1 MKIRVIDR
9 LLNLLAGLIL
19 LALTAALAAEAFLG
33 WRISARV
40 GEVLGRHDTVSL
52 VIVAAVA
59 LALFSLGAYCV
70 GTLFRRDKSRRG
82 FVVQKT
88 EGGELSISMKAIESL
103 VRKCLDRHDEIHLS
117 GMRLDTSR
125 DGLVIRLRI
134 GLAGGVNIPLAVGA
148 VQKQIK
154 QYVTSCSGVDVKEVK
169 VQVETSSKGKDSP
182 FTVADLPEKV
192 EPLPVVEDT
201 SPVLTAAAIREEAA
215 GESRRPLHQRLFRR
229 AEEPANMPQPP
240 VPVPEAEPV
249 PAEEPVAE
257 PVTGAEPEHPDVP
270 ELFPEEDA
278 DRVAEPEAVKEETH
292 EIAE

>member
-9 LLNLLAGLIL
+9 LLTLLAGLIL

-154 QYVTSCSGVDVKEVK
+154 QYVTACSGVDVKEVK
-169 VQVETSSKGKDSP
+169 VQVETSAEQTGQSIY
-182 FTVADLPEKV
+182 TVPDMPE
-192 EPLPVVEDT
+192 D
-201 SPVLTAAAIREEAA
+201 AAALPREEEIPREAA
-215 GESRRPLHQRLFRR
+215 PAESKEEKCLHQRLFGS
-229 AEEPANMPQPP
+229 EEQENLVPEPP
-240 VPVPEAEPV
+240 VPELTVEETARAEASEEMQ
-249 PAEEPVAE
+249 AEESADAPAD
-257 PVTGAEPEHPDVP
+257 VT
-270 ELFPEEDA
+270 EE
-278 DRVAEPEAVKEETH
+278 ESH
-292 EIAE
+292 EIAQ

>member
-1 MKIRVIDR
+1 MRIRVIDR

-33 WRISARV
+33 WQISARV
-40 GEVLGRHDTVSL
+40 GAVLGKHDTVSL

-88 EGGELSISMKAIESL
+88 EGGELSISVKAIESL
-103 VRKCLDRHDEIHLS
+103 VRKCLDKHDEIHLT
-117 GMRLDTSR
+117 GMRLDTTR

-154 QYVTSCSGVDVKEVK
+154 QYVTACSGVDVKEVK
-169 VQVETSSKGKDSP
+169 VQVETSAEQAGNSIY
-182 FTVADLPEKV
+182 TVPDMPENSAALP
-192 EPLPVVEDT
+192 
-201 SPVLTAAAIREEAA
+201 REEEIPREAA
-215 GESRRPLHQRLFRR
+215 PAEGKEEKCLHQRLFGN
-229 AEEPANMPQPP
+229 EEQENLVPTPP
-240 VPVPEAEPV
+240 VPELTVEETAQAEASEEMQ
-249 PAEEPVAE
+249 AEESANAPAD
-257 PVTGAEPEHPDVP
+257 VT
-270 ELFPEEDA
+270 EE
-278 DRVAEPEAVKEETH
+278 ESH
-292 EIAE
+292 EIAQ

>member
-1 MKIRVIDR
+1 MRIRVIDR

-33 WRISARV
+33 WQISARV
-40 GEVLGRHDTVSL
+40 GAVLGKHDTVSL

-88 EGGELSISMKAIESL
+88 EGGELSISVKAIESL
-103 VRKCLDRHDEIHLS
+103 VRKCLDKHDEIHLT
-117 GMRLDTSR
+117 GMRMDTTR

-154 QYVTSCSGVDVKEVK
+154 QYVTACSGVDVKEVK
-169 VQVETSSKGKDSP
+169 VQVETSAEQAGNSIY
-182 FTVADLPEKV
+182 TVPDMPENSAALP
-192 EPLPVVEDT
+192 
-201 SPVLTAAAIREEAA
+201 REEKIPREAA
-215 GESRRPLHQRLFRR
+215 PAEGKEEKCLHQRLFGS
-229 AEEPANMPQPP
+229 EEQENLVPAPP
-240 VPVPEAEPV
+240 VPELTVEETAQAEAF
-249 PAEEPVAE
+249 EEPQAAE
-257 PVTGAEPEHPDVP
+257 AADAPADVT
-270 ELFPEEDA
+270 EE
-278 DRVAEPEAVKEETH
+278 ESH
-292 EIAE
+292 EIAQ

>member
-1 MKIRVIDR
+1 MRIRVIDR

-33 WRISARV
+33 WQISARV
-40 GEVLGRHDTVSL
+40 GAVLGKHDTVSL

-88 EGGELSISMKAIESL
+88 EGGELSISVKAIESL
-103 VRKCLDRHDEIHLS
+103 VRKCLDKHDEIHLT
-117 GMRLDTSR
+117 GMRLDTTR

-154 QYVTSCSGVDVKEVK
+154 QYVTACSGVDVKEVK
-169 VQVETSSKGKDSP
+169 VQVETSAEQTGKSIYTVPDMP
-182 FTVADLPEKV
+182 EDTVALP
-192 EPLPVVEDT
+192 
-201 SPVLTAAAIREEAA
+201 REEEIPREAA
-215 GESRRPLHQRLFRR
+215 PAESKEEKCLHQRLFGS
-229 AEEPANMPQPP
+229 EEQENLVPAPP
-240 VPVPEAEPV
+240 VPELTVEETAQAEASEEMQ
-249 PAEEPVAE
+249 AEESANAPAD
-257 PVTGAEPEHPDVP
+257 VT
-270 ELFPEEDA
+270 EE
-278 DRVAEPEAVKEETH
+278 ENH
-292 EIAE
+292 EIAQ

>member
-1 MKIRVIDR
+1 MRIRVIDR

-33 WRISARV
+33 WQISARV
-40 GEVLGRHDTVSL
+40 GAVLGKHDTVSL

-88 EGGELSISMKAIESL
+88 EGGELSISVKAIESL
-103 VRKCLDRHDEIHLS
+103 VRKCLDKHDEIHLT
-117 GMRLDTSR
+117 GMRLDTTR

-154 QYVTSCSGVDVKEVK
+154 QYVTACSGVDVKEVK
-169 VQVETSSKGKDSP
+169 VQVETSAEQAGNSIY
-182 FTVADLPEKV
+182 TVPDMPENSAALP
-192 EPLPVVEDT
+192 
-201 SPVLTAAAIREEAA
+201 REEEIPREAA
-215 GESRRPLHQRLFRR
+215 PAEGKEEKCLHQRLFGS
-229 AEEPANMPQPP
+229 EEQENLVPAPP
-240 VPVPEAEPV
+240 VP
-249 PAEEPVAE
+249 
-257 PVTGAEPEHPDVP
+257 
-270 ELFPEEDA
+270 ELTVEDA
-278 DRVAEPEAVKEETH
+278 ARAEASEELQAAEAADVSADVTEEESH
-292 EIAE
+292 EIAQ

>member
-9 LLNLLAGLIL
+9 LLTLLAGLIL

-154 QYVTSCSGVDVKEVK
+154 QYVTACSGVDVKEVK
-169 VQVETSSKGKDSP
+169 VQVETSAEQTGQSIY
-182 FTVADLPEKV
+182 TVPDMPE
-192 EPLPVVEDT
+192 D
-201 SPVLTAAAIREEAA
+201 AAALPREEEIPREAA
-215 GESRRPLHQRLFRR
+215 PAEGKEKKCLHQRLFGS
-229 AEEPANMPQPP
+229 EEQENLVPAPP
-240 VPVPEAEPV
+240 VPELTVEETAQAEASGEMK
-249 PAEEPVAE
+249 AEESADAPAD
-257 PVTGAEPEHPDVP
+257 VT
-270 ELFPEEDA
+270 EE
-278 DRVAEPEAVKEETH
+278 ESH
-292 EIAE
+292 EIAQ

>member
-1 MKIRVIDR
+1 MRIRVIDR

-33 WRISARV
+33 WQISARV
-40 GEVLGRHDTVSL
+40 GAVLGKHDTVSL

-88 EGGELSISMKAIESL
+88 EGGELSISVKAIESL
-103 VRKCLDRHDEIHLS
+103 VRKCLDKHDEIHLT
-117 GMRLDTSR
+117 GMRLDTTR

-154 QYVTSCSGVDVKEVK
+154 QYVTACSGVDVKEVK
-169 VQVETSSKGKDSP
+169 VQVETSAEQAGNSIY
-182 FTVADLPEKV
+182 TVPDMPENSAALP
-192 EPLPVVEDT
+192 
-201 SPVLTAAAIREEAA
+201 REEEIPREAA
-215 GESRRPLHQRLFRR
+215 PAEGKEEKCLHQRLFGSEEQENLVPAPPVPELTVEDAARAEA
-229 AEEPANMPQPP
+229 AEEPQAA
-240 VPVPEAEPV
+240 EAADA
-249 PAEEPVAE
+249 PADVTEEE
-257 PVTGAEPEHPDVP
+257 N
-270 ELFPEEDA
+270 
-278 DRVAEPEAVKEETH
+278 H
-292 EIAE
+292 EIAQ